1 MANIHETLQASA
13 KSSRLH
19 LRELLKDESRCGM
32 LQKEFDGVHIDFS
45 RQLIKS
51 DELTSMIELAK
62 TMNVE
67 EKIKKMY
74 DGVKINETEGRAV
87 LHTATRAFREDKFVT
102 DGKDIVPDVYEVLD
116 RIDAFAEKVR
126 SGEWKGCTGKTL
138 TNILVVGIGGSALG
152 TEFVYEAIRTHPD
165 ATKASEGLTLKIL
178 ANVDPIDFKR
188 ALGEYDAEK
197 TLCIICSK
205 TFTTAETMMNAT
217 AVRDWLQKELKQECQ
232 LSHHLAATS
241 TNLKLTKEFGIIDDN
256 VFGFWEWVGGR
267 FSVCSAVGQ
276 LPLTIMF
283 GAKIMKEFRDGAR
296 AMDQHFKNTPL
307 ENNLPVLMGLIGY
320 FNAVYMNMNTCAV
333 LPYCQALHRFPAH
346 IQQMAME
353 SNGKGC
359 TMNGKRIAKP
369 TGEIFFGEPGTNG
382 QHSFYQLMHQGSV
395 VPADFIG
402 FVESQN
408 PVTVT
413 RNGKTESLHD
423 ELMCNF
429 FSQPDALAIGRFSE
443 EMPNLPESDRPPRTF
458 PGNRPSTMILM
469 PVCNAYYVGS
479 LLALYEHRVTTQGFL
494 WDLNS
499 FDQFGVE
506 LGKVLAGNV
515 RNLLKCDNKEE
526 ELKSFCKSSQKMINS
541 YMSLKK

>member
-1 MANIHETLQASA
+1 
-13 KSSRLH
+13 
-19 LRELLKDESRCGM
+19 M
-32 LQKEFDGVHIDFS
+32 LQREFDGIQVDFS

-62 TMNVE
+62 SMNVE

-74 DGVKINETEGRAV
+74 DGVKINETEGRSV
-87 LHTATRAFREDKFVT
+87 LHTATRANREDKYVT
-102 DGKDIVPDVYEVLD
+102 EGKDVVPDVYEVLD
-116 RIDAFAEKVR
+116 RIDSFAEKVR
-126 SGEWKGCTGKTL
+126 SGAWTGCTGKTL
-138 TNILVVGIGGSALG
+138 NNILVVGIGGSALG

-165 ATKASEGLTLKIL
+165 ASKASEGITLKIL

-188 ALGEYDAEK
+188 SLSQYDAER

-205 TFTTAETMMNAT
+205 TFTTAETMMNAI
-217 AVRDWLQKELKQECQ
+217 AVRDWLQKELKSSCQ

-241 TNLKLTKEFGIIDDN
+241 TNLKLTKEFGIIDEN

-283 GAKIMKEFRDGAR
+283 GPKIMKEFRAGAR
-296 AMDQHFKNTPL
+296 AMDQHFKTAPL
-307 ENNLPVLMGLIGY
+307 EQNLPVLMGLIGY
-320 FNAVYMNMNTCAV
+320 FNSVYMNLNTCAI

-359 TMNGKRIAKP
+359 TMAGKTIAIP

-382 QHSFYQLMHQGSV
+382 QHSFYQLMHQGTV

-413 RNGKTESLHD
+413 RNGVTESLHD

-429 FSQPDALAIGRFSE
+429 FSQPDALAIGRFAE
-443 EMPNLPESDRPPRTF
+443 EMKDMPEADRPPRTF

-469 PVCNAYYVGS
+469 PICNAYYVGS
-479 LLALYEHRVTTQGFL
+479 LLSLYEHRVATQGFI

-515 RNLLKCDNKEE
+515 KKLLNSANKDEDI
-526 ELKSFCKSSQKMINS
+526 KTFCHSSQKMINS
-541 YMSLKK
+541 YMKLSMKNPK